1 MGIRIYY
8 SGGCFY
14 GLFASGFGKYILE
27 NKIPIEQF
35 IGNSSGSFTAAL
47 NTLGLCSC
55 KMFQNIMD
63 KHSADMNAE
72 VSVIDFKK
80 MILSEISHCLN
91 KNDLSPIFDEQKLGV
106 MVSKIQ
112 SSFPIMY
119 SKILDHFINKKNIMY
134 ALHRSS
140 FIPFLTDETFS
151 FREFIKDPTFDGGLT
166 DDYIIEEIKNKL
178 GPDDIL
184 ICVHSIFSQ
193 PYYDYKNNDRVFH
206 VFNWYYDKNISPF
219 HFLNSK
225 EFQSRDYK
233 KIMEDQI
240 NLGYEQ
246 AKLIFNNDKI
256 NKYCHN
262 CKNIDP

>member
-27 NKIPIEQF
+27 KGIKIEQF

-47 NTLGLCSC
+47 NTIGICSC
-55 KMFQNIMD
+55 GMFENIMD

-80 MILSEISHCLN
+80 MILAEISHKLD
-91 KNDLSPIFDEQKLGV
+91 KSDLSPIFEEQKLGV

-119 SKILDHFINKKNIMY
+119 SKILDYFRNKDNIMY

-151 FREFIKDPTFDGGLT
+151 FRRFLKDPTLDGGLT

-184 ICVHSIFSQ
+184 ICVHSIFSK
-193 PYYDYKNNDRVFH
+193 PYYDYQNTDRVFH
-206 VFNWYYDKNISPF
+206 IFNWYYDKNVTPF

-225 EFQSRDYK
+225 EYQTKDYK
-233 KIMEDQI
+233 QIMKDQI

-246 AKLIFNNDKI
+246 AEKIFNNDKI
-256 NKYCHN
+256 K
-262 CKNIDP
+262 KLIS